1 MTIENRS
8 VVMIVP
14 ISLLNDLEDFR
25 EIVLDDR
32 ILVKFIPDDEFE
44 LLIQ

>member
-1 MTIENRS
+1 MIIENRS

-25 EIVLDDR
+25 EILLDDR
-32 ILVKFIPDDEFE
+32 ILVKFIPDDEFQ
-44 LLIQ
+44 LLVQ